1 MDKGLDTEGVDTGGG
16 GGFVL
21 LGAAAAAFLD
31 AASLSVTGF
40 FLGGRRSSSSSD
52 DSDSAIS
59 ELLGLLGVFRFGL
72 TNWGLTG
79 VTTWGAG

>member
-16 GGFVL
+16 GGFAL
-21 LGAAAAAFLD
+21 LGAAAAAAFLD
-31 AASLSVTGF
+31 VASLSVTGF
-40 FLGGRRSSSSSD
+40 FLGGRLSSSSSD

-79 VTTWGAG
+79 VTT